1 MTTSLIHLIIIIIR
15 EVLYLLICLYTQNTL
30 TTRKYLR
37 SYSYYT
43 VHGIVIMIHAILLFN
58 VSNVYKQTDIKRTP
72 LHGEI

>member
-1 MTTSLIHLIIIIIR
+1 MTTSLTRLIIIIR

-37 SYSYYT
+37 SYSYHT
-43 VHGIVIMIHAILLFN
+43 VHGIVILIHTILLFN

>member
-1 MTTSLIHLIIIIIR
+1 MTTSLTRLIIIIR

-43 VHGIVIMIHAILLFN
+43 VHGIVILIHTILLFN

>member
-1 MTTSLIHLIIIIIR
+1 MTTSLTRLIIIIR

-30 TTRKYLR
+30 TTKKYLR

-43 VHGIVIMIHAILLFN
+43 VHGIVILIHTILLFN